1 MQPGTHK
8 LLEDIRAELR
18 YTRSMIGRD
27 TFGDRVMTA
36 MEEIPRHYFVPNHE
50 QRYAYTNGPLPI
62 GHGQTISQ
70 PFIVALMTDL
80 LACGPDGCVLEVGTG
95 SGYQA
100 AILSRMVGQ
109 VRSVEIIPEL
119 ARQSAARLTRLG
131 YTNIQTRHSDGY
143 TGWPEFAPYDGILVT
158 AAAPAVPPPLI
169 EQLKEGCRLVIP
181 VGLQHGHQELVVI
194 EKHPDGSLSKA
205 DVLGV
210 AFVPLT
216 RMPPDSRIERT

>member
-1 MQPGTHK
+1 MKSGTHK
-8 LLEDIRAELR
+8 LLEDIRAEFR

-27 TFGDRVMTA
+27 TFDDRVMTA
-36 MEEIPRHYFVPNHE
+36 MAEVPRHHFVPDHE
-50 QRYAYTNGPLPI
+50 QRHAYANGPLPI

-80 LACGPDGCVLEVGTG
+80 LACGPDDCVLEVGTG

-100 AILSRMVGQ
+100 AILSRVVVR

-119 ARQSAARLTRLG
+119 ARQSAARLARLG
-131 YTNIQTRHSDGY
+131 YTNIDVRHSDGY
-143 TGWPEFAPYDGILVT
+143 TGWSELAPYDGILVT

-169 EQLKEGCRLVIP
+169 EQLKEGRRLVIP
-181 VGLQHGHQELVVI
+181 VGPRYGRQELVVI
-194 EKHPDGSLSKA
+194 EKRPDGSFSRT

-210 AFVPLT
+210 AFVLLT
-216 RMPPDSRIERT
+216 RMTPHD